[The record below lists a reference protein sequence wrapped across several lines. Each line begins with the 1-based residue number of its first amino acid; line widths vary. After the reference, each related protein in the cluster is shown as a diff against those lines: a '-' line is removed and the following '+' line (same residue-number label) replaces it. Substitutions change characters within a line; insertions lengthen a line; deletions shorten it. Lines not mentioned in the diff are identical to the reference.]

1 MKITLCGAGNA
12 AQLLIA
18 LLGRTHE
25 VTVFAPLGDE
35 AERLRAA
42 CATTG
47 LCALFTDG
55 VQLGRPARI
64 TADAQTAAQRA
75 EMVLLATPA
84 FAHEPV
90 LAALAPHLAGGVQI
104 AALPARGGFDWM
116 AQRSVALPPRT
127 TLIGLQSFPWACRI
141 RTWGRTVEALGVKA
155 EVDAA
160 VWPAEKA
167 EEALAQLE
175 ALLGVRLRLCSNFL
189 ALTLANPSQLI
200 HPGIMY
206 GLFHGWDG
214 ASFVCEE
221 APLFY
226 GGVDDFT
233 AGILQALSDE
243 VQLLRRALEQCDP
256 ALDLRCVEPLDV
268 WLRRAYAGQIDDPSH
283 LRSAFNTNR
292 AYAGL
297 RAPVQRLENGQCIP
311 DFTHRY
317 LSEDLPFGLLVTK
330 GVAALVDV
338 ATPVMDRI
346 VAWAQERLG
355 RSYLVGGRIAG
366 PDVTNSRAPQR
377 FGIGLSELLT
387 TVAPVSPASGL

>member
-25 VTVFAPLGDE
+25 VTVFAPLADE

-42 CATTG
+42 CATAG
-47 LCALFTDG
+47 IDALFSDG
-55 VQLGRPARI
+55 VQTGRPACI

-90 LAALAPHLAGGVQI
+90 LAALAPHLAESVQI

-127 TLIGLQSFPWACRI
+127 TLIGLQSLPWACRI

-160 VWPAEKA
+160 VWPEEKA

-175 ALLGVRLRLCSNFL
+175 ALLGVRLRPCSSFL
-189 ALTLANPSQLI
+189 ALTLANTGQVI

-297 RAPVQRLENGQCIP
+297 RAPVQRLENGRCVP
-311 DFTHRY
+311 DFAHRY
-317 LSEDLPFGLLVTK
+317 LSEDIPFGLLVTK

-346 VAWAQERLG
+346 IAWAQERLG
-355 RSYLVGGRIAG
+355 RSYLVGGRMAG

-387 TVAPVSPASGL
+387 TVAPVSPASGR

>member
-1 MKITLCGAGNA
+1 MKIALCGAGNA

-18 LLGRTHE
+18 LLGRMHE

-42 CATTG
+42 CAT
-47 LCALFTDG
+47 AG
-55 VQLGRPARI
+55 VSARFSDSVQSGRPARI
-64 TADAQTAAQRA
+64 TADPQTAVQRA
-75 EMVLLATPA
+75 ELVLLATPA

-90 LAALAPHLAGGVQI
+90 LATLAPYLAEGVQI

-160 VWPAEKA
+160 VWPEGKT

-175 ALLGVRLRLCSNFL
+175 TLLGVRLRPCSNFL
-189 ALTLANPSQLI
+189 ALTLANTGQVI

-206 GLFHGWDG
+206 GLFHKWDG
-214 ASFVCEE
+214 ASFACKE

-226 GGVDDFT
+226 GGVDDVT

-243 VQLLRRALEQCDP
+243 V
-256 ALDLRCVEPLDV
+256 
-268 WLRRAYAGQIDDPSH
+268 
-283 LRSAFNTNR
+283 
-292 AYAGL
+292 
-297 RAPVQRLENGQCIP
+297 
-311 DFTHRY
+311 
-317 LSEDLPFGLLVTK
+317 
-330 GVAALVDV
+330 
-338 ATPVMDRI
+338 
-346 VAWAQERLG
+346 
-355 RSYLVGGRIAG
+355 
-366 PDVTNSRAPQR
+366 
-377 FGIGLSELLT
+377 
-387 TVAPVSPASGL
+387 